1 MCPLEDRGDPVSN
14 IGKRSTSY
22 RVGTAG
28 LFTLAL
34 FGLSPFVPAV
44 AAQGHARL
52 LGVVSDEETSAVI
65 GSAQVTVKGTGIDAG
80 IDTWTTADG
89 TFEFSSVS
97 AGLVSVRVQAPG
109 YPVIVEDVELEPDAV
124 HIVRVVLPTV
134 QAILEDILVVGR
146 TRRQGSAETAADL
159 LERQIPGFNAN
170 QGDRGVGA
178 SPIFLRG
185 AASFNLSDEPTIFLD
200 GVRMSGGALEVLTLI
215 PAVSVKSIR
224 IGRGPTTTSVPLSAS
239 GVIHIST
246 R

>member
-1 MCPLEDRGDPVSN
+1 MSN

-52 LGVVSDEETSAVI
+52 LGVVYDEETSAVI
-65 GSAQVTVKGTGIDAG
+65 GSARVTVKGTGIDAG

-109 YPVIVEDVELEPDAV
+109 YPVIVEDVELEPDAE
-124 HIVRVVLPTV
+124 HIVHVVLPTV
-134 QAILEDILVVGR
+134 GALLEEIFVVGR
-146 TRRQGSAETAADL
+146 VGRQGNADTAADL
-159 LERQIPGFNAN
+159 LERQLPGFNAN
-170 QGDRGVGA
+170 QGDRGTGD
-178 SPIFLRG
+178 SP
-185 AASFNLSDEPTIFLD
+185 
-200 GVRMSGGALEVLTLI
+200 
-215 PAVSVKSIR
+215 
-224 IGRGPTTTSVPLSAS
+224 
-239 GVIHIST
+239 
-246 R
+246 